1 MKNYLREKKVET
13 IVIAVLVVI
22 VGILIPFGPS
32 SHKAKSVSHDVNIS
46 SITYSDVNY
55 VAATP
60 SSAAY
65 VQVWDGSFVRKG
77 YRDYG
82 GPHCSARCQFDSF
95 YISAYHKSGVVSWSD
110 SEGIRLIDQACSS
123 CTSILVSPALTADT
137 TQADSAQ

>member
-1 MKNYLREKKVET
+1 MKKYLRENKVGI
-13 IVIAVLVVI
+13 IVIAILVVTI
-22 VGILIPFGPS
+22 CILFSCGPNL
-32 SHKAKSVSHDVNIS
+32 HKAKSVSHDVNIS
-46 SITYSDVNY
+46 SITYSDVEY

-65 VQVWDGSFVRKG
+65 VQVWDGSLIKKG

-82 GPHCSARCQFDSF
+82 GPWCSARCQFDSF

-110 SEGIRLIDQACSS
+110 SDGILLIDQACSS
-123 CTSILVSPALTADT
+123 CTSISASPAPTADT

>member
-1 MKNYLREKKVET
+1 MKKYLEEHKVEILVIVVLA
-13 IVIAVLVVI
+13 IVIVFATWFR
-22 VGILIPFGPS
+22 P
-32 SHKAKSVSHDVNIS
+32 HATKSVSHDMNIS
-46 SITYSDVNY
+46 PITYSDVKY

-82 GPHCSARCQFDSF
+82 GPRCSARCQFDSF
-95 YISAYHKSGVVSWSD
+95 YINAYPKSGVVSWSD

-123 CTSILVSPALTADT
+123 CTSISVSPAPTVDT

>member
-1 MKNYLREKKVET
+1 MKRYLKENKVGI
-13 IVIAVLVVI
+13 IVIAILVVTI
-22 VGILIPFGPS
+22 CILFSCGPN

-46 SITYSDVNY
+46 SITYSDVEY
-55 VAATP
+55 VEATP

-82 GPHCSARCQFDSF
+82 SHHCSARCQFDSF

-123 CTSILVSPALTADT
+123 CTSIPVSPAPTVDT
-137 TQADSAQ
+137 PQADSDQ